1 MPRFTLKQ
9 KKREGGWTESTI
21 KAATEMAGEFDPTE
35 VSHAD
40 FCEQL
45 AGYHLATI
53 AAMCPYSPTRP
64 RTSHEPE
71 QRSE

>member
-40 FCEQL
+40 FCDQL
-45 AGYHLATI
+45 ASYHLATI
-53 AAMCPYSPTRP
+53 RNLMTYVPSSP